1 MANLI
6 NLEPYVNSEGKI
18 TQFPHKQGAKQA
30 VLVYLAQRFDT
41 NRFYSEKEINAICE
55 AWHTFGDYFLLR
67 RELVDHGLLCRTP
80 DGARYWKPEEDCFP
94 PAVVRTAPLRP

>member
-30 VLVYLAQRFDT
+30 VLVYLAQRFET
-41 NRFYSEKEINAICE
+41 NRFYSEKEINAICDANADAKLYPVIE
-55 AWHTFGDYFLLR
+55 VRPCRKAAEPLSQFL
-67 RELVDHGLLCRTP
+67 
-80 DGARYWKPEEDCFP
+80 K
-94 PAVVRTAPLRP
+94 